1 MIPPL
6 STPALVV
13 DLDVFDAN
21 VDAMNQLLR
30 DSGKTVRPT

>member
-1 MIPPL
+1 VIPLL

-21 VDAMNQLLR
+21 VGAMAELLR
-30 DSGKTVRPT
+30 GTG